1 MKIRPVF
8 DASARDKSQ
17 PSLNDCL
24 NRGPSLNEL
33 IPDII
38 DRFRV
43 YPIGLSSDIEK
54 AFLQLSIIPEHRDY
68 LRFSLPNVEES
79 KIYRHCRVVFGICSS
94 PFQLSACID
103 HLLENSPAR
112 FDDVTQK
119 LKHSFY
125 VDNCVTGVTDI
136 KEQESFIN
144 KAIEVMA
151 RGCFNL
157 RGWESNV
164 PGRYIFRSSG
174 VTSLLGLLW
183 DLDQDTLKCN
193 LNYSGEGE
201 ISKRN
206 VLAMEAWK
214 LKLKWDDPLPENIQK
229 IFRKWRDEIV
239 YLEKVNI
246 PRYVEINENSEL
258 HLFVDACKSSY
269 GACVYIRTVTPL
281 GVKIR
286 LIRAKSRVAPLKT
299 MTIPR
304 LELMAC
310 CIGARLVHSV
320 YAALDVPDLKI
331 IAWSD
336 SMVALWWLKDH
347 GDWSVFVANR
357 VNEINSLVP
366 SQFWR
371 HVPGELNPTDLL
383 SRGISPRLF
392 SDSLW
397 WEGPSWLLE
406 PPSNW
411 PIDRLA
417 CETSEVEREK
427 RKVRLC
433 NLVAVE
439 GEIPWYAIKFSNFQS
454 VIRFVSW
461 MLRFVE
467 NVKKKR
473 EFREI
478 GDLTI
483 HEIEH
488 AEKTL
493 IKIVQAKF
501 FPSENSFPNMNVIT
515 DEEGIKRVKTRITE
529 RSDHPEFIYPIILP
543 GECLFTQRLIEY
555 YHRQNCH
562 AGTQGR
568 DFGYEPVSLPGDH
581 VNDAAVFEVV
591 GVDLAGPLYV
601 KGGQKSWIVLFTCA
615 TYRAVHLELTSSLS
629 TDAFLLSLRRFI
641 ARRGRPRVIYSDNG
655 TNFRGAHGE
664 LSGIDWEKVLKLA
677 TIQRIIWKF
686 NPPTAAWWGGWWE
699 RPLTYLSENSDDLVP
714 LSPAMFLVENRN
726 LDVPD
731 INYRDTVN
739 LRKRVRYRQKLLND
753 LRHRFRKEY
762 LGLLIQNKNKKG
774 PLSEVRLGEIVLI
787 GDDIKKRMHWPLA
800 KVIRLIPGKD
810 GKIRTVELNTR
821 TGTMLRPIQRVYPLE
836 VQSIETPN
844 DPLND
849 CTITN
854 PISSISSDNL
864 SDPNDSSNVLPR
876 VSKYGRVIKVP
887 EKLDLV
893 NQVLYVFESK

>member
-1 MKIRPVF
+1 MVHKIF
-8 DASARDKSQ
+8 D
-17 PSLNDCL
+17 PL
-24 NRGPSLNEL
+24 G
-33 IPDII
+33 I
-38 DRFRV
+38 
-43 YPIGLSSDIEK
+43 LSPTTLLPK
-54 AFLQLSIIPEHRDY
+54 VLLQ
-68 LRFSLPNVEES
+68 
-79 KIYRHCRVVFGICSS
+79 
-94 PFQLSACID
+94 
-103 HLLENSPAR
+103 
-112 FDDVTQK
+112 
-119 LKHSFY
+119 
-125 VDNCVTGVTDI
+125 
-136 KEQESFIN
+136 
-144 KAIEVMA
+144 
-151 RGCFNL
+151 
-157 RGWESNV
+157 
-164 PGRYIFRSSG
+164 
-174 VTSLLGLLW
+174 
-183 DLDQDTLKCN
+183 
-193 LNYSGEGE
+193 
-201 ISKRN
+201 
-206 VLAMEAWK
+206 EAWK

-320 YAALDVPDLKI
+320 YAALDVPGLKI

-336 SMVALWWLKDH
+336 SMVALWWLKNH

-371 HVPGELNPTDLL
+371 HVSGELNPADLL

-427 RKVRLC
+427 RKVRLY

-454 VIRFVSW
+454 IVRFVSW

-515 DEEGIKRVKTRITE
+515 DDDGIKRVKTRITE

-562 AGTQGR
+562 AGTKILLGILR
-568 DFGYEPVSLPGDH
+568 ERFWIVRSRRVVRKIVRSCIRCKRYKCKSPNSEPVSLPGDR

-601 KGGQKSWIVLFTCA
+601 KGG
-615 TYRAVHLELTSSLS
+615 
-629 TDAFLLSLRRFI
+629 
-641 ARRGRPRVIYSDNG
+641 
-655 TNFRGAHGE
+655 AHGE

-677 TIQRIIWKF
+677 TIQRILWKF

-699 RPLTYLSENSDDLVP
+699 RLVRVLKELLRRTLGNAILTTEELQTVLCDCESVINSRPLTYLSENSDDLVP

-731 INYRDTVN
+731 IDYRDTVN

-774 PLSEVRLGEIVLI
+774 SIV
-787 GDDIKKRMHWPLA
+787 GSTAGRNCPHW
-800 KVIRLIPGKD
+800 
-810 GKIRTVELNTR
+810 
-821 TGTMLRPIQRVYPLE
+821 
-836 VQSIETPN
+836 
-844 DPLND
+844 
-849 CTITN
+849 
-854 PISSISSDNL
+854 
-864 SDPNDSSNVLPR
+864 
-876 VSKYGRVIKVP
+876 
-887 EKLDLV
+887 
-893 NQVLYVFESK
+893 

>member
-1 MKIRPVF
+1 
-8 DASARDKSQ
+8 
-17 PSLNDCL
+17 
-24 NRGPSLNEL
+24 
-33 IPDII
+33 
-38 DRFRV
+38 
-43 YPIGLSSDIEK
+43 
-54 AFLQLSIIPEHRDY
+54 
-68 LRFSLPNVEES
+68 
-79 KIYRHCRVVFGICSS
+79 
-94 PFQLSACID
+94 
-103 HLLENSPAR
+103 
-112 FDDVTQK
+112 
-119 LKHSFY
+119 
-125 VDNCVTGVTDI
+125 
-136 KEQESFIN
+136 
-144 KAIEVMA
+144 MA

-193 LNYSGEGE
+193 LSYSGEGIVTGSLE
-201 ISKRN
+201 
-206 VLAMEAWK
+206 
-214 LKLKWDDPLPENIQK
+214 LKLKWDDHLPENIQK
-229 IFRKWRDEIV
+229 IFRKWRDEIE
-239 YLEKVNI
+239 YLEKVHI

-269 GACVYIRTVTPL
+269 GACVYIRTVTLL

-331 IAWSD
+331 LD
-336 SMVALWWLKDH
+336 SEEQK
-347 GDWSVFVANR
+347 GGQENCKNCCIRCKRYKCKSP
-357 VNEINSLVP
+357 NS
-366 SQFWR
+366 
-371 HVPGELNPTDLL
+371 
-383 SRGISPRLF
+383 
-392 SDSLW
+392 
-397 WEGPSWLLE
+397 
-406 PPSNW
+406 
-411 PIDRLA
+411 
-417 CETSEVEREK
+417 
-427 RKVRLC
+427 
-433 NLVAVE
+433 
-439 GEIPWYAIKFSNFQS
+439 
-454 VIRFVSW
+454 
-461 MLRFVE
+461 
-467 NVKKKR
+467 
-473 EFREI
+473 
-478 GDLTI
+478 
-483 HEIEH
+483 
-488 AEKTL
+488 
-493 IKIVQAKF
+493 
-501 FPSENSFPNMNVIT
+501 
-515 DEEGIKRVKTRITE
+515 
-529 RSDHPEFIYPIILP
+529 
-543 GECLFTQRLIEY
+543 
-555 YHRQNCH
+555 
-562 AGTQGR
+562 
-568 DFGYEPVSLPGDH
+568 EPVSLPGDR

-641 ARRGRPRVIYSDNG
+641 ARWGRPRVIYSDNG

-677 TIQRIIWKF
+677 TIQSIIWKF

-699 RPLTYLSENSDDLVP
+699 RLVRVLKELLRRTLGNAILTTEELQTVLCDCESVINSRPLTYLSENSDDLVP
-714 LSPAMFLVENRN
+714 LFPAMFLVENRN

-731 INYRDTVN
+731 IDYRDTVN

-800 KVIRLIPGKD
+800 KVIWLIPGKD
-810 GKIRTVELNTR
+810 GKIRTVELKTR

-836 VQSIETPN
+836 VQSTETLN
-844 DPLND
+844 DPLNN

-887 EKLDLV
+887 EKLDLF
-893 NQVLYVFESK
+893 NQIYRKSLNDVRSQVKGVYQSNSAITDVDVTFDGTWLTWGHSSKIDVGCVIDLLTGFVMDFEIMSKRCNECEHAKSGLRENSEEFHLWYEGHISSCAINHIGSSCVPEQEAAFKSWQRSEDNGF

>member
-1 MKIRPVF
+1 MKQASQTMKIRPVF
-8 DASARDKSQ
+8 DALARDKSQ
-17 PSLNDCL
+17 PL
-24 NRGPSLNEL
+24 
-33 IPDII
+33 
-38 DRFRV
+38 

-54 AFLQLSIIPEHRDY
+54 AFFQLSIIPEHRDY
-68 LRFSLPNVEES
+68 LRFFLPNVEEF

-119 LKHSFY
+119 LKHLFY

-193 LNYSGEGE
+193 LNYSGE
-201 ISKRN
+201 
-206 VLAMEAWK
+206 VLQEAWE

-269 GACVYIRTVTPL
+269 GVCVYIRTVTPL

-304 LELMAC
+304 LELMDC
-310 CIGARLVHSV
+310 CIGVRLVHSV
-320 YAALDVPDLKI
+320 YAALYVPDLKI

-336 SMVALWWLKDH
+336 SMVALWWLKSH

-357 VNEINSLVP
+357 IKEINSLVP

-371 HVPGELNPTDLL
+371 HVAGELNPADLL

-397 WEGPSWLLE
+397 WEGPSCLLE

-417 CETSEVEREK
+417 CETSEVERKK

-439 GEIPWYAIKFSNFQS
+439 GEIP
-454 VIRFVSW
+454 
-461 MLRFVE
+461 
-467 NVKKKR
+467 
-473 EFREI
+473 
-478 GDLTI
+478 
-483 HEIEH
+483 
-488 AEKTL
+488 
-493 IKIVQAKF
+493 
-501 FPSENSFPNMNVIT
+501 
-515 DEEGIKRVKTRITE
+515 
-529 RSDHPEFIYPIILP
+529 
-543 GECLFTQRLIEY
+543 C
-555 YHRQNCH
+555 
-562 AGTQGR
+562 
-568 DFGYEPVSLPGDH
+568 EPVSLPGDR

-641 ARRGRPRVIYSDNG
+641 ARRGD
-655 TNFRGAHGE
+655 HE
-664 LSGIDWEKVLKLA
+664 
-677 TIQRIIWKF
+677 
-686 NPPTAAWWGGWWE
+686 
-699 RPLTYLSENSDDLVP
+699 PLTYLSENSDDLVP

-731 INYRDTVN
+731 IDYRDTVN
-739 LRKRVRYRQKLLND
+739 LRKKGHSADSWKGWQDQNCGTEDSHWNNVTTHSTSLS
-753 LRHRFRKEY
+753 
-762 LGLLIQNKNKKG
+762 LGSAVDRN
-774 PLSEVRLGEIVLI
+774 
-787 GDDIKKRMHWPLA
+787 
-800 KVIRLIPGKD
+800 
-810 GKIRTVELNTR
+810 
-821 TGTMLRPIQRVYPLE
+821 
-836 VQSIETPN
+836 PN

-864 SDPNDSSNVLPR
+864 FQILTTPVMSCLEYPSMEES
-876 VSKYGRVIKVP
+876 SKYQRNWTSSTRCYMFLSPSDV
-887 EKLDLV
+887 D
-893 NQVLYVFESK
+893 SKKGEDVEGHRNELFR

>member
-1 MKIRPVF
+1 
-8 DASARDKSQ
+8 
-17 PSLNDCL
+17 
-24 NRGPSLNEL
+24 
-33 IPDII
+33 
-38 DRFRV
+38 
-43 YPIGLSSDIEK
+43 
-54 AFLQLSIIPEHRDY
+54 
-68 LRFSLPNVEES
+68 
-79 KIYRHCRVVFGICSS
+79 
-94 PFQLSACID
+94 
-103 HLLENSPAR
+103 
-112 FDDVTQK
+112 
-119 LKHSFY
+119 
-125 VDNCVTGVTDI
+125 
-136 KEQESFIN
+136 
-144 KAIEVMA
+144 MA
-151 RGCFNL
+151 RGCFIL

-164 PGRYIFRSSG
+164 PGHYIFRSSG

-183 DLDQDTLKCN
+183 DLNQDTLKCN
-193 LNYSGEGE
+193 LNYSGE
-201 ISKRN
+201 
-206 VLAMEAWK
+206 
-214 LKLKWDDPLPENIQK
+214 EN
-229 IFRKWRDEIV
+229 FSEWRDEIV
-239 YLEKVNI
+239 YLEKDNI
-246 PRYVEINENSEL
+246 PRYVEITENSEL

-269 GACVYIRTVTPL
+269 GACVYIQTVSPL

-320 YAALDVPDLKI
+320 YAALDIPDLKI
-331 IAWSD
+331 FAWSD
-336 SMVALWWLKDH
+336 SMVALWWLKNH

-366 SQFWR
+366 SQIWR
-371 HVPGELNPTDLL
+371 HVPGELNPADFL

-427 RKVRLC
+427 RKVSLC

-439 GEIPWYAIKFSNFQS
+439 GEIPWYAFKFSNFQS
-454 VIRFVSW
+454 IIRFVSW

-473 EFREI
+473 GFREI

-562 AGTQGR
+562 AGTQILLGILR
-568 DFGYEPVSLPGDH
+568 ERFWIVRSRRVVRKIVRSCIRCKRYKCKSPNSEPVSLPGDR
-581 VNDAAVFEVV
+581 VNDAAV
-591 GVDLAGPLYV
+591 
-601 KGGQKSWIVLFTCA
+601 
-615 TYRAVHLELTSSLS
+615 AVHLELTSSLS

-699 RPLTYLSENSDDLVP
+699 RLVRVLKELLRRTLGNAILTTEELQTVLCDCESVINSRPLTYLSENSDDLVP

-731 INYRDTVN
+731 IDYRDTVN
-739 LRKRVRYRQKLLND
+739 LRKR
-753 LRHRFRKEY
+753 
-762 LGLLIQNKNKKG
+762 G

-810 GKIRTVELNTR
+810 GKIRTEELKTR
-821 TGTMLRPIQRVYPLE
+821 TGTI
-836 VQSIETPN
+836 
-844 DPLND
+844 
-849 CTITN
+849 
-854 PISSISSDNL
+854 DNL

-876 VSKYGRVIKVP
+876 VSKYGRVIKYQRNWTSSTRCYMFLSPSDVDSKKG
-887 EKLDLV
+887 EDVEGHHNKL
-893 NQVLYVFESK
+893 FR

>member
-1 MKIRPVF
+1 
-8 DASARDKSQ
+8 
-17 PSLNDCL
+17 
-24 NRGPSLNEL
+24 
-33 IPDII
+33 
-38 DRFRV
+38 
-43 YPIGLSSDIEK
+43 
-54 AFLQLSIIPEHRDY
+54 
-68 LRFSLPNVEES
+68 
-79 KIYRHCRVVFGICSS
+79 
-94 PFQLSACID
+94 
-103 HLLENSPAR
+103 
-112 FDDVTQK
+112 
-119 LKHSFY
+119 
-125 VDNCVTGVTDI
+125 
-136 KEQESFIN
+136 
-144 KAIEVMA
+144 
-151 RGCFNL
+151 
-157 RGWESNV
+157 
-164 PGRYIFRSSG
+164 
-174 VTSLLGLLW
+174 
-183 DLDQDTLKCN
+183 
-193 LNYSGEGE
+193 
-201 ISKRN
+201 
-206 VLAMEAWK
+206 
-214 LKLKWDDPLPENIQK
+214 
-229 IFRKWRDEIV
+229 
-239 YLEKVNI
+239 
-246 PRYVEINENSEL
+246 
-258 HLFVDACKSSY
+258 
-269 GACVYIRTVTPL
+269 
-281 GVKIR
+281 
-286 LIRAKSRVAPLKT
+286 
-299 MTIPR
+299 
-304 LELMAC
+304 
-310 CIGARLVHSV
+310 
-320 YAALDVPDLKI
+320 
-331 IAWSD
+331 
-336 SMVALWWLKDH
+336 
-347 GDWSVFVANR
+347 
-357 VNEINSLVP
+357 
-366 SQFWR
+366 
-371 HVPGELNPTDLL
+371 
-383 SRGISPRLF
+383 
-392 SDSLW
+392 
-397 WEGPSWLLE
+397 
-406 PPSNW
+406 
-411 PIDRLA
+411 
-417 CETSEVEREK
+417 
-427 RKVRLC
+427 
-433 NLVAVE
+433 
-439 GEIPWYAIKFSNFQS
+439 
-454 VIRFVSW
+454 

-501 FPSENSFPNMNVIT
+501 FPPENSFPNMNVIT

-562 AGTQGR
+562 AGTQILLGILR
-568 DFGYEPVSLPGDH
+568 ERFWIPVSLPGDR

-699 RPLTYLSENSDDLVP
+699 RLVRVLKELLRRTLGNAILTNEKLQTVLCDCESVINSRSLTYLSENSDDLVP

-731 INYRDTVN
+731 IDYRDTVN

-753 LRHRFRKEY
+753 LRHRFQKEY

-787 GDDIKKRMHWPLA
+787 GDDIKKRMNWPLA

-810 GKIRTVELNTR
+810 GKIRTVELKTR

-836 VQSIETPN
+836 VQSTETPN
-844 DPLND
+844 DPLNE

-887 EKLDLV
+887 EKLDLF
-893 NQVLYVFESK
+893 NQELYVFESK